1 MNEMEEFLTFGAVV
15 KIRKEYDD
23 DLYKFIELMKSIGF
37 LREYAESFEKNCC
50 FDKEFNEFSED
61 RFWYY
66 VKLNNGNTR
75 DTCIEFQWSKGFT
88 WGNRKD
94 YLDYDKDMKILNID
108 ELIKVCRK
116 EELFNMNYG
125 KTSFQNE
132 LEDKESATEL
142 DDFLAF
148 YEWSIVKY
156 PDGKY
161 NIKDEQCNTFDFE
174 ENATFDTILDRV
186 YFRMF
191 DYFIDEGEVENLIR
205 DGEFNYVKKVYESYM
220 KVGKNLKLLDDNDKS
235 FYGKWFKEL
244 TKDIEKKESKETIDI
259 SNNI

>member
-88 WGNRKD
+88 WGNRK
-94 YLDYDKDMKILNID
+94 
-108 ELIKVCRK
+108 
-116 EELFNMNYG
+116 FNMNYE

-174 ENATFDTILDRV
+174 ENTTFDTVLDRV

-220 KVGKNLKLLDDNDKS
+220 KVGKNLKLLDDNDNS

-244 TKDIEKKESKETIDI
+244 TKDIEEKEYKETIEI